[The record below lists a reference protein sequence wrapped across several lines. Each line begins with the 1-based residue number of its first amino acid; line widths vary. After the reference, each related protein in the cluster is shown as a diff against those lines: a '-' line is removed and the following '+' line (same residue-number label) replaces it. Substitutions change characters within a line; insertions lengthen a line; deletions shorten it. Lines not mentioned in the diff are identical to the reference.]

1 MPDFAETRDSEN
13 NLNEPQ
19 TSSFDQILP
28 AHSAAI
34 YREFQAGRVIV
45 RDVWDANRSELR
57 ANPLYNLLYNYLS
70 HFRTFYEHLG
80 SELVFNE
87 TGSFFFLKESSDDES
102 EEHDEN
108 AFRVQVVLLLI
119 GRYFARSGRDLDYLG
134 RPEAGLN
141 EQDLANLA
149 ADEEYQDILRAARFE
164 KGLSE
169 ALDYLEKRNLVFRS
183 GAGRYFLSSAGM
195 YFLGQLVQEYE
206 QGGQA

>member
-1 MPDFAETRDSEN
+1 MPDFVETRDAEN

-19 TSSFDQILP
+19 ASSFEQILP

-57 ANPLYNLLYNYLS
+57 ANPLYNLLYNHLS

-87 TGSFFFLKESSDDES
+87 TGALFFLKESSDDES

-141 EQDLANLA
+141 EQDLANLG

-183 GAGRYFLSSAGM
+183 GAGRYFLSSAGN
-195 YFLGQLVQEYE
+195 YFLSQLVQEYE
-206 QGGQA
+206 QS

>member
-1 MPDFAETRDSEN
+1 MPDFAETRDAEN

-19 TSSFDQILP
+19 ASSFDQILP

-45 RDVWDANRSELR
+45 RDAWDNNRSELR

-149 ADEEYQDILRAARFE
+149 ADEECQDILRAARFE

-195 YFLGQLVQEYE
+195 YFLDQLVQEYV

>member
-1 MPDFAETRDSEN
+1 MHDFAETRDTEN
-13 NLNEPQ
+13 NLNEQ
-19 TSSFDQILP
+19 GTSGFDQILP

-57 ANPLYNLLYNYLS
+57 ANPLYNLLYNHLS

-87 TGSFFFLKESSDDES
+87 TGAFFFLKESSDDES

-141 EQDLANLA
+141 EQDLANLG

-183 GAGRYFLSSAGM
+183 GAGRYFLSSAGN
-195 YFLGQLVQEYE
+195 YFLSQLVQEYE
-206 QGGQA
+206 QS

>member
-1 MPDFAETRDSEN
+1 MPDFAETRDAEN

-19 TSSFDQILP
+19 ASSFDQILP

-34 YREFQAGRVIV
+34 YREFQAGRVVV

-57 ANPLYNLLYNYLS
+57 ANPLYNLLYNHLS

-87 TGSFFFLKESSDDES
+87 TGSFFFLKESSDDEN

-195 YFLGQLVQEYE
+195 YFLDQLVQEYE

>member
-1 MPDFAETRDSEN
+1 M
-13 NLNEPQ
+13 NEPQ
-19 TSSFDQILP
+19 ASSFEQILP

-57 ANPLYNLLYNYLS
+57 ANPLYNLLYNHLS

-87 TGSFFFLKESSDDES
+87 TGAFFFLKESSDDES

-141 EQDLANLA
+141 EQDLANLG

-183 GAGRYFLSSAGM
+183 GAGRYFLSSAGN
-195 YFLGQLVQEYE
+195 YFLSQLVQEYE
-206 QGGQA
+206 QS